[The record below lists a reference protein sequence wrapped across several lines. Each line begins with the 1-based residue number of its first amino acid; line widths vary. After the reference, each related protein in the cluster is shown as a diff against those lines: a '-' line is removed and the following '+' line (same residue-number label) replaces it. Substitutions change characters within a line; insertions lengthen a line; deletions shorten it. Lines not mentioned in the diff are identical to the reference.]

1 MLLVRPTWLTA
12 GSKCFLG
19 ACCNTRQTLLKPE
32 MRLGQCDVA
41 SQYALIYS
49 NKELMSMGLSTVFVW
64 LLFLSFMHLAFMGG
78 ASQVTGARAL

>member
-1 MLLVRPTWLTA
+1 M
-12 GSKCFLG
+12 
-19 ACCNTRQTLLKPE
+19 
-32 MRLGQCDVA
+32 A